1 MRGTLRID
9 QRPALAF
16 GTVLM
21 GCDGI
26 SLRNFLWIKF
36 TLFMCTCMY
45 LAMCLLFLLSTFF
58 AQFIDSSHG
67 SYTSVLNS
75 SDNNIY
81 HVLNVSCESI
91 TVLNPLHGNIKS
103 VDFYL
108 DMIMVYLAK

>member
-1 MRGTLRID
+1 
-9 QRPALAF
+9 
-16 GTVLM
+16 
-21 GCDGI
+21 
-26 SLRNFLWIKF
+26 
-36 TLFMCTCMY
+36 MCTCMY